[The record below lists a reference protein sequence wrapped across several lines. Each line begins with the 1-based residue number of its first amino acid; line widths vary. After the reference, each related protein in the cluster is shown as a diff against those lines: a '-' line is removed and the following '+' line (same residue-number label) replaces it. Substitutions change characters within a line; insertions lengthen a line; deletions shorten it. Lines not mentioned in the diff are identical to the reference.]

1 MENNLS
7 LYRIFYTT
15 AGIGNISSAAKS
27 LYISQPAV
35 SKAISKLEQNLNTSL
50 FTRSPKGVSLTYE
63 GELLFAKI
71 KDAFESIESGE
82 QQLRRAAELGS
93 GHIRIGV
100 STTLCKYVLLP
111 YLRDFIEENPHVK
124 ISINCQ
130 STYQTLKLLE
140 DDKIDIGFIGQPK
153 DIGKSSGLGKNLDF
167 ISVREIED
175 IFVTTKSYLDNLKI
189 RIADHSHYSILQ
201 NATLMLL
208 DKPNMTRQYIDAY
221 FAEHHFEPGQLIEVT
236 TMDLLIDFAKI
247 GLGVAC
253 VIKDFVKEELES
265 KKLIQVPLKVSI
277 PKRNIGFVIQK
288 SNVSSGINGIS
299 MNSAA
304 SKFIEFWSF

>member
-7 LYRIFYTT
+7 LYKIFY
-15 AGIGNISSAAKS
+15 AVAISGNISNAAKS

-35 SKAISKLEQNLNTSL
+35 SKAISKLEQNLDVIL
-50 FTRSPKGVSLTYE
+50 FTRSPKGVALTYE
-63 GELLFAKI
+63 GELLFVKI
-71 KDAFESIESGE
+71 KAAFESIESGE
-82 QQLRRAAELGS
+82 EQLRRATELGS
-93 GHIRIGV
+93 GHIKIGV

-111 YLRDFIEENPHVK
+111 YLRDFIEANPHIK

-140 DDKIDIGFIGQPK
+140 EDKIDIGFIGKPK
-153 DIGKSSGLGKNLDF
+153 DTKEYMKNLDF
-167 ISVREIED
+167 IRVGEIED
-175 IFVTTKSYLDNLKI
+175 IFVTTKSYMDNLKI
-189 RIADHSHYSILQ
+189 RVADHSHSSILQ

-253 VIKDFVKEELES
+253 VIKDFVKKELES
-265 KKLIQVPLKVSI
+265 KDLIQVPLKVSI
-277 PKRNIGFVIQK
+277 PKRNIGFAIPKAKVI
-288 SNVSSGINGIS
+288 SSATERF
-299 MNSAA
+299 AA
-304 SKFIEFWSF
+304 FVAERSSIQTKLL

>member
-15 AGIGNISSAAKS
+15 ALKGNISNAAKS

-35 SKAISKLEQNLNTSL
+35 SKAISKLEQNLGVVL
-50 FTRSPKGVSLTYE
+50 FTRSPKGVALTYE
-63 GELLFAKI
+63 GELLFDKI
-71 KDAFESIESGE
+71 KLAFDSIELGE
-82 QQLRRAAELGS
+82 EQVRRTTELGS
-93 GHIRIGV
+93 GHIKIGV

-111 YLRDFIEENPHVK
+111 YLRDFIEENPHIK
-124 ISINCQ
+124 ITINCQ

-140 DDKIDIGFIGQPK
+140 DGKIDIGFIGKPK
-153 DIGKSSGLGKNLDF
+153 DTKEYMKNLDF
-167 ISVREIED
+167 IKVGEIED
-175 IFVTTKSYLDNLKI
+175 IFVTTKSYMDNLKI
-189 RIADHSHYSILQ
+189 RVADHSRSSILQ

-253 VIKDFVKEELES
+253 VIKDFVKKELES
-265 KKLIQVPLKVSI
+265 KDLIQVPLKVSI
-277 PKRNIGFVIQK
+277 PKRNIGFAIPK
-288 SNVSSGINGIS
+288 NNVSSNATERF
-299 MNSAA
+299 AA
-304 SKFIEFWSF
+304 FVAERSI